1 MEAIIIPKNEFAD
14 LLRDSDKL
22 NRLECEGV
30 DNWDWYDESLN
41 NNDEDSSY
49 EKIQDMSN
57 DDLIDFYGYKVIEI

>member
-22 NRLECEGV
+22 NRLECGGV

-41 NNDEDSSY
+41 NDNEDPSY
-49 EKIQDMSN
+49 EKIQDMSDN
-57 DDLIDFYGYKVIEI
+57 DLIDFYGYKTIEV

>member
-22 NRLECEGV
+22 SRLECGGV

-41 NNDEDSSY
+41 NDDPSY
-49 EKIQDMSN
+49 EKIQDISD
-57 DDLIDFYGYKVIEI
+57 DDLIDFYGYKTIEV

>member
-22 NRLECEGV
+22 NRLECGGV

-41 NNDEDSSY
+41 NDPSY
-49 EKIQDMSN
+49 EKIQDMSD
-57 DDLIDFYGYKVIEI
+57 DDLIDFYGYKTIEV

>member
-22 NRLECEGV
+22 SRLECGGV
-30 DNWDWYDESLN
+30 DNWDWYGESLN
-41 NNDEDSSY
+41 DPSY
-49 EKIQDMSN
+49 EKIQDMPN

>member
-22 NRLECEGV
+22 SRLECGGV

-41 NNDEDSSY
+41 NDPSY
-49 EKIQDMSN
+49 EKIQDMS
-57 DDLIDFYGYKVIEI
+57 DDNLIDFYGYKTIEV